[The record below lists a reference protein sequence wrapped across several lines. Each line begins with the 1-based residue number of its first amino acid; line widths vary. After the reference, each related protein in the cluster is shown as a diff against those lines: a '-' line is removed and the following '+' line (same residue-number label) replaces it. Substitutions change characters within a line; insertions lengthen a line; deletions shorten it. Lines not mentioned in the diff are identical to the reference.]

1 MTARLLILGGT
12 ADARRLAMKLSAR
25 GIQLIYSVAGLV
37 RKPDIDCDIISG
49 GFRQLGGLSTVI
61 RTRTIRAVLD
71 ATHPYAERMSRQ
83 ALLSA
88 RECGIP
94 CWRLQRPAWQP
105 QPGDHWQQY
114 ADWSGLLPALANKH
128 SVFLSAG
135 QLPPESHET
144 LAHYRQYGQQQ
155 LLRTAATPAMP
166 LPEGMQWLKAIG
178 PFALTEERQLLIQHQ
193 IDAIV
198 SKNSGGDATVAKLT
212 AARQLGI
219 PVLML
224 KRPGLP
230 PADRE
235 FFQPDEACAFVSHWC
250 TQ

>member
-1 MTARLLILGGT
+1 MTASLLILGGT
-12 ADARRLAMKLSAR
+12 ADARRLATRLSAQ
-25 GIQLIYSVAGLV
+25 GIRLIYSVAGLV
-37 RKPDIDCDIISG
+37 RKPDLDCDIVSG
-49 GFRQLGGLSTVI
+49 GFRQFGGLSAVI
-61 RTRTIRAVLD
+61 RRRHITAVLD

-83 ALLSA
+83 ALLST

-105 QPGDHWQQY
+105 QPGDDWQEY
-114 ADWSGLLPALANKH
+114 PDWSALLPALADKR

-135 QLPPESHET
+135 QLPLESLET
-144 LAHYRQYGQQQ
+144 LACYRHCGQQQ
-155 LLRTAATPAMP
+155 LLRTAVAPVPA
-166 LPEGMQWLKAIG
+166 LPEAMQWVKAIG
-178 PFALTEERQLLIQHQ
+178 PFGLEEERQLLQQHR

-224 KRPGLP
+224 KRPWLP

-235 FFQPDEACAFVSHWC
+235 FFQPDEAYTFVSHWC
-250 TQ
+250 IQ